1 MGTFIAGRFG
11 KVCKFGFKFFANR
24 GLVQQPSGYRRVP
37 VSVAAEPKGKGH
49 EMSCARTLLGSPQVP
64 LANVTLIS
72 ELRRYAHLN
81 PVCVSRYGLEK
92 PEQMLNAEI

>member
-1 MGTFIAGRFG
+1 
-11 KVCKFGFKFFANR
+11 
-24 GLVQQPSGYRRVP
+24 
-37 VSVAAEPKGKGH
+37 
-49 EMSCARTLLGSPQVP
+49 MSCARTLLGSPQVP

-92 PEQMLNAEI
+92 PEQMLGSVAEFVGKGFNMAA